1 MWQGGY
7 VKVKKS
13 NSFGTKQIAI
23 TAILLAI
30 CLVSQI
36 FKSLSVFITGP
47 VINAC
52 LLLTA
57 SLVNLPCAIAL
68 SVITPITAYFIA
80 ASPVMMVVP
89 GIIPFI
95 MLGNVVLVVS
105 THFILK
111 KDLDTMNLDG
121 INSLKIIIKA
131 VLCSLLKAVF
141 MGLTISL
148 WLLPTFVPE
157 QSPLRQKMPVFQYTF
172 SVVQFITA
180 CIGFIYFAII
190 LVAIKSYAKRNS

>member
-1 MWQGGY
+1 M
-7 VKVKKS
+7 KKS

-30 CLVSQI
+30 CLVSQF

-47 VINAC
+47 IINAC
-52 LLLTA
+52 LLLA
-57 SLVNLPCAIAL
+57 VALVNLPCAIVL

-89 GIIPFI
+89 AIIPFI

-121 INSLKIIIKA
+121 INSLKLIIKA

>member
-1 MWQGGY
+1 M
-7 VKVKKS
+7 KKS
-13 NSFGTKQIAI
+13 NAFGTKQIAI

-30 CLVSQI
+30 CLVSQF

-47 VINAC
+47 IINAC
-52 LLLTA
+52 LLLA
-57 SLVNLPCAIAL
+57 VALVNLPCAIVL

-157 QSPLRQKMPVFQYTF
+157 QSPLRQKMTVFQYTF

-180 CIGFIYFAII
+180 LIGFIYFVII
-190 LVAIKSYAKRNS
+190 FVALKNYAKRNG

>member
-1 MWQGGY
+1 M
-7 VKVKKS
+7 KRS

-80 ASPVMMVVP
+80 ASPVMMIVP

-105 THFILK
+105 THFILQ

-180 CIGFIYFAII
+180 LIGFIYFVII
-190 LVAIKSYAKRNS
+190 FVALKNYAKRNG

>member
-1 MWQGGY
+1 M
-7 VKVKKS
+7 KKS

-30 CLVSQI
+30 CLISQI

-121 INSLKIIIKA
+121 INSLKLIIKA

-157 QSPLRQKMPVFQYTF
+157 QSPLRQKMTVFQYTF

-180 CIGFIYFAII
+180 LIGFIYFVII
-190 LVAIKSYAKRNS
+190 FVALKNYAKRNG

>member
-1 MWQGGY
+1 M
-7 VKVKKS
+7 KKS

-30 CLVSQI
+30 CLVSQV
-36 FKSLSVFITGP
+36 FKTLSVFITGP
-47 VINAC
+47 IINAC
-52 LLLTA
+52 LLLA
-57 SLVNLPCAIAL
+57 VALVNLPCAIVL

-80 ASPVMMVVP
+80 ASPVMIVVP

-121 INSLKIIIKA
+121 INSLKLIIKA

-157 QSPLRQKMPVFQYTF
+157 QSPLRQKMTVFQYTF

-180 CIGFIYFAII
+180 LIGFIYFVII
-190 LVAIKSYAKRNS
+190 FVALKNYAKRNG

>member
-1 MWQGGY
+1 M
-7 VKVKKS
+7 KKS

-30 CLVSQI
+30 CLISQI
-36 FKSLSVFITGP
+36 FKSLSVFITGT

-121 INSLKIIIKA
+121 INSLKLIIKA

-157 QSPLRQKMPVFQYTF
+157 QSPLRQKMTVFQYTF

-180 CIGFIYFAII
+180 LIGFIYFVII
-190 LVAIKSYAKRNS
+190 FVALKNYAKRNG

>member
-1 MWQGGY
+1 M
-7 VKVKKS
+7 KKS

-57 SLVNLPCAIAL
+57 SLVNLPCAIVL

-89 GIIPFI
+89 AIIPFI
-95 MLGNVVLVVS
+95 MLGNVVLVVAMNYLLKGNLNDLRLDGRFS
-105 THFILK
+105 LMFIL
-111 KDLDTMNLDG
+111 
-121 INSLKIIIKA
+121 KA
-131 VLCSLLKAVF
+131 VLCALLKAAF
-141 MGLTISL
+141 MGVTISL
-148 WLLPTFVPE
+148 WLLPTFIPE

>member
-1 MWQGGY
+1 M
-7 VKVKKS
+7 KKS

-30 CLVSQI
+30 CLISQI

-89 GIIPFI
+89 AIIPFI

-111 KDLDTMNLDG
+111 KDLGTMNLDG
-121 INSLKIIIKA
+121 INSLKLIIKA

-180 CIGFIYFAII
+180 LIGFIYFVII
-190 LVAIKSYAKRNS
+190 FVALKNYAKRNG

>member
-1 MWQGGY
+1 M
-7 VKVKKS
+7 KKS
-13 NSFGTKQIAI
+13 NTFGTKQIAI

-52 LLLTA
+52 LLLA
-57 SLVNLPCAIAL
+57 VALVNLPCAIVL

-95 MLGNVVLVVS
+95 MLGNVVLVVAVNFLLKNDLNALKLDGMFS
-105 THFILK
+105 VKVILK
-111 KDLDTMNLDG
+111 AL
-121 INSLKIIIKA
+121 
-131 VLCSLLKAVF
+131 VCSLLKAVF
-141 MGLTISL
+141 MGVTISL
-148 WLLPTFVPE
+148 WLLPAFIPE

-180 CIGFIYFAII
+180 CIGFVYFIII

>member
-121 INSLKIIIKA
+121 INSLKLIIKA

>member
-1 MWQGGY
+1 M
-7 VKVKKS
+7 KKS

-30 CLVSQI
+30 CLISQI

-89 GIIPFI
+89 AIIPFI

-121 INSLKIIIKA
+121 INSLKLIIKA

-157 QSPLRQKMPVFQYTF
+157 QSPLRQKMTVFQYTF

-190 LVAIKSYAKRNS
+190 FVAIKTYAKRNS

>member
-1 MWQGGY
+1 M
-7 VKVKKS
+7 KRS

-80 ASPVMMVVP
+80 ASPVMMIVP

-105 THFILK
+105 THFILQ

>member
-1 MWQGGY
+1 M
-7 VKVKKS
+7 KKS

-121 INSLKIIIKA
+121 INSLKLIIKA

-157 QSPLRQKMPVFQYTF
+157 QSPLRQKMTVFQYTF

-180 CIGFIYFAII
+180 LIGFIYFVII
-190 LVAIKSYAKRNS
+190 FVALKNYAKRNG

>member
-1 MWQGGY
+1 M
-7 VKVKKS
+7 KKS

-30 CLVSQI
+30 CLISQI

-121 INSLKIIIKA
+121 INSLKLIIKA

-157 QSPLRQKMPVFQYTF
+157 QSPLRQKMTVFQYTF

>member
-1 MWQGGY
+1 M
-7 VKVKKS
+7 KRS

-80 ASPVMMVVP
+80 ASPVMMIVP

-105 THFILK
+105 THFILQ

-121 INSLKIIIKA
+121 INSLKLIIKA

-180 CIGFIYFAII
+180 LIGFIYFVII
-190 LVAIKSYAKRNS
+190 FVALKNYAKRNG

>member
-1 MWQGGY
+1 M
-7 VKVKKS
+7 KKS

-121 INSLKIIIKA
+121 INSLKLIIKA

-180 CIGFIYFAII
+180 LIGFIYFVII
-190 LVAIKSYAKRNS
+190 FVALKNYAKRNS

>member
-1 MWQGGY
+1 
-7 VKVKKS
+7 
-13 NSFGTKQIAI
+13 
-23 TAILLAI
+23 
-30 CLVSQI
+30 
-36 FKSLSVFITGP
+36 
-47 VINAC
+47 
-52 LLLTA
+52 
-57 SLVNLPCAIAL
+57 
-68 SVITPITAYFIA
+68 
-80 ASPVMMVVP
+80 
-89 GIIPFI
+89 

-121 INSLKIIIKA
+121 INSLKLIIKA

-180 CIGFIYFAII
+180 LIGFIYFVII
-190 LVAIKSYAKRNS
+190 FVALKNYAKRNG

>member
-1 MWQGGY
+1 M
-7 VKVKKS
+7 KKS

-121 INSLKIIIKA
+121 INSLKLIIKA

-180 CIGFIYFAII
+180 LIGFIYFVII
-190 LVAIKSYAKRNS
+190 FVALKNYAKRNG

>member
-1 MWQGGY
+1 M
-7 VKVKKS
+7 KKS
-13 NSFGTKQIAI
+13 NTFGTKQIAI

-52 LLLTA
+52 LLLA
-57 SLVNLPCAIAL
+57 VALVNLPCAIVL

-95 MLGNVVLVVS
+95 MLGNVVLVVAVNFLLKNDLNALKLDGMFS
-105 THFILK
+105 VKVILK
-111 KDLDTMNLDG
+111 AL
-121 INSLKIIIKA
+121 
-131 VLCSLLKAVF
+131 VCSLLKAVF
-141 MGLTISL
+141 MGVTISL
-148 WLLPTFVPE
+148 WLLPAFIPE

-180 CIGFIYFAII
+180 CIGFIYFVII

>member
-1 MWQGGY
+1 M
-7 VKVKKS
+7 KKS

-121 INSLKIIIKA
+121 INSLKLIIKA

>member
-1 MWQGGY
+1 M
-7 VKVKKS
+7 KKS

-30 CLVSQI
+30 CLISQI

-80 ASPVMMVVP
+80 ASPVMMAVP

-121 INSLKIIIKA
+121 INSLKLIIKA

-157 QSPLRQKMPVFQYTF
+157 QSPLRQKMTVFQYTF
-172 SVVQFITA
+172 SVAQFITA

-190 LVAIKSYAKRNS
+190 FVAIKTYAKRNS

>member
-1 MWQGGY
+1 M
-7 VKVKKS
+7 KKS
-13 NSFGTKQIAI
+13 SSFGTKQIAI

-30 CLVSQI
+30 CLVSQF

-47 VINAC
+47 IINAC
-52 LLLTA
+52 LLLA
-57 SLVNLPCAIAL
+57 VALVNLPCAIVL

-89 GIIPFI
+89 AIIPFI

-121 INSLKIIIKA
+121 IGSLKLIIKA

-180 CIGFIYFAII
+180 LIGFIYFVII
-190 LVAIKSYAKRNS
+190 FVALKNYAKRNG

>member
-1 MWQGGY
+1 M
-7 VKVKKS
+7 KKS

-30 CLVSQI
+30 CLISQI
-36 FKSLSVFITGP
+36 FKSLSVFITGT

-80 ASPVMMVVP
+80 ASPVMIVVP

-121 INSLKIIIKA
+121 INSLKLIIKA

-148 WLLPTFVPE
+148 WLLPTFIPE
-157 QSPLRQKMPVFQYTF
+157 QSPLRQKMTVFQYTF

-180 CIGFIYFAII
+180 LIGFIYFVII
-190 LVAIKSYAKRNS
+190 FVALKNYAKRNG

>member
-1 MWQGGY
+1 M
-7 VKVKKS
+7 KRS

-57 SLVNLPCAIAL
+57 SLVNLPCAIVL

-89 GIIPFI
+89 AIIPFI

-121 INSLKIIIKA
+121 INSLKLIIKA

-157 QSPLRQKMPVFQYTF
+157 QSPLRQKMTVFQYTF